1 MHSRSPRRP
10 LRPPRPRHRDRQRRR
25 VPDRRSTAT
34 SPVGRLRPRQ
44 KGEDRAEECVD
55 DLGCVAC
62 VLSVEVTPQGGLIA
76 TNLQQPQTSSHILL
90 RPARQP
96 TPQKR
101 KATDTIPG
109 GRTSDDTAPPPSG
122 RLECASAPTGISAA
136 AVVVRSRDRWAD
148 RARLDLLREVL
159 AVPEP
164 SGANVLLVGETVV
177 VSASAPRTAELIVDR
192 GWAVRTVRIDELER
206 VEAGRTFLSVLL
218 P

>member
-1 MHSRSPRRP
+1 M
-10 LRPPRPRHRDRQRRR
+10 
-25 VPDRRSTAT
+25 
-34 SPVGRLRPRQ
+34 
-44 KGEDRAEECVD
+44 
-55 DLGCVAC
+55 
-62 VLSVEVTPQGGLIA
+62 
-76 TNLQQPQTSSHILL
+76 
-90 RPARQP
+90 
-96 TPQKR
+96 
-101 KATDTIPG
+101 
-109 GRTSDDTAPPPSG
+109 
-122 RLECASAPTGISAA
+122 
-136 AVVVRSRDRWAD
+136 RSRDRWAD